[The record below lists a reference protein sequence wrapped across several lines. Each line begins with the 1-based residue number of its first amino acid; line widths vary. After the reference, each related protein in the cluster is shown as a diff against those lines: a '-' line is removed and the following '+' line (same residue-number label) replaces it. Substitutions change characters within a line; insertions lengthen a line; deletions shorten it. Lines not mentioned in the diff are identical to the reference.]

1 MSFRDGRSVSF
12 VDRSGNVTVQSSDL
26 SSNRDAYKLDTSCT
40 VCGTAAWTLFSPK
53 KYCKFCYRCV
63 CKDCSL
69 HRAYHPERQRQER
82 CCSACYDRFI
92 SQGVLDS
99 MQYQLG
105 VTNSMVRHASEL
117 LEEEK
122 DRRSIQDATQ
132 SGLKAAVLQVE
143 AELKAHHKAATASLT
158 QQDQVLAQV
167 TTDVNTLRTEV
178 RSSQVRLET
187 AKTNLEKAKGKL
199 AEVTTAAQVQR
210 EAVDELKSRLT
221 NNQDEFSR
229 LRRMQEARK
238 MGISY
243 EPQKTKPSR
252 KGLQELQAV
261 AEELKTQLSALKSQN
276 QDLEKQLHSPPSD
289 ASERELG
296 KPSELTNNPLLAQY
310 LELQAEVD
318 RLRREKETQPNEE
331 LLETEAETLRRNLG
345 KLQDENEDIKQQMQ
359 RYQRQTAERRHKKC
373 TIW

>member
-1 MSFRDGRSVSF
+1 MSFRDGRSASF

-40 VCGTAAWTLFSPK
+40 VCGISAWTIFFPK

-63 CKDCSL
+63 CKSCSL
-69 HRAYHPERQRQER
+69 HRAYHPERGQQER

-105 VTNSMVRHASEL
+105 VTNNMVRHASEL

-132 SGLKAAVLQVE
+132 SGLKAAVQQVE
-143 AELKAHHKAATASLT
+143 EELKAQHTAATASIA
-158 QQDQVLAQV
+158 QQDQVLSQLN
-167 TTDVNTLRTEV
+167 TDLTVLKAEIQSDRL
-178 RSSQVRLET
+178 RLET
-187 AKTNLEKAKGKL
+187 AKAQLEKARRKL
-199 AEVTTAAQVQR
+199 EEVTTAEQLQKDS
-210 EAVDELKSRLT
+210 VDELKSKLT
-221 NNQDEFSR
+221 SNQDEFSR
-229 LRRMQEARK
+229 LQRMQEARK

-243 EPQKTKPSR
+243 EPQKTKSSR

-261 AEELKTQLSALKSQN
+261 ADELKTQLSALKSQN
-276 QDLEKQLHSPPSD
+276 QDLEKQLHSSPND
-289 ASERELG
+289 GLERELG
-296 KPSELTNNPLLAQY
+296 KPSSLMNNPLLAQY

-318 RLRREKETQPNEE
+318 RLRKEKEAQPSEE

-345 KLQDENEDIKQQMQ
+345 KMQDENEDIKLQMQ
-359 RYQRQTAERRHKKC
+359 RYQRQTAERRHRKC
-373 TIW
+373 SIW